1 MSRLVPLV
9 SAADRKVL
17 KEQRILDAA
26 RELLLRHGPR
36 GFSMAEVAALA
47 GVGKGTVY
55 LYWESKEDLIADL
68 YAKDALAMIEAVQAA
83 VTGDANIIT
92 PHRFLPLMRR
102 TVRQHPFVV
111 AIQTQD
117 TELLGWFKEH
127 PGIRRIRSTI
137 GPVPLLVKI
146 IPILREHGL
155 VRTDLSA
162 GTQIYALLTMVE
174 GMFHMDTNDPVVDP
188 HQFGVEDP
196 DVMLADVSRVLLE
209 PSSPADSCAVGAA
222 ASAALAGFDQA
233 RAEFLSEILLASQNE
248 EQDKAKRETRFWA
261 SLHE

>member
-1 MSRLVPLV
+1 MPLV
-9 SAADRKVL
+9 SEANRKVL

-36 GFSMAEVAALA
+36 GFAIAEVAALA

-55 LYWESKEDLIADL
+55 LYWESKESLIVDL
-68 YAKDALAMIEAVQAA
+68 YAKDAMAMLETIQAS
-83 VTGDANIIT
+83 VTADANVIT

-102 TVRQHPFVV
+102 TVRQHPFIV

-117 TELLGWFKEH
+117 AELLGWFKEH

-174 GMFHMDTNDPVVDP
+174 GMFHMDSNDPVVDP

-196 DVMLADVSRVLLE
+196 DVVLADVSRVLLE
-209 PSSPADSCAVGAA
+209 PPSPADACAVEAA
-222 ASAALAGFDQA
+222 ASGALAGFDQV
-233 RAEFLSEILLASQNE
+233 RGEFLSEILLASQNE
-248 EQDKAKRETRFWA
+248 ERDKVKRETKP
-261 SLHE
+261 